1 MELPK
6 HVCEKC
12 YENGTV
18 REAKIRVIQH
28 EKHEWDFSETVR
40 IKELCINHFYEL
52 SIIDIVGTVYQPYYE
67 TKDLKLQN
75 RKFRNIPDSSW
86 KKTIIEYV

>member
-12 YENGTV
+12 YENGIV
-18 REAKIRVIQH
+18 REAQIRVIQNN
-28 EKHEWDFSETVR
+28 EVYANR
-40 IKELCINHFYEL
+40 VKELCINHFYEL
-52 SIIDIVGTVYQPYYE
+52 GLSDIVETEYMPYYE
-67 TKDLKLQN
+67 LKDKKREF
-75 RKFRNIPDSSW
+75 RKFRKVPGSDW

>member
-12 YENGTV
+12 YENGIV
-18 REAKIRVIQH
+18 REAQIRVIQN
-28 EKHEWDFSETVR
+28 KVYANR
-40 IKELCINHFYEL
+40 VKELCINHFYEL
-52 SIIDIVGTVYQPYYE
+52 GLSDIVETEYIPYYE

>member
-28 EKHEWDFSETVR
+28 ENHDWVFPELVR
-40 IKELCINHFYEL
+40 TKELCIDHFYEL
-52 SIIDIVGTVYQPYYE
+52 SLSDIIGTVYEPYYE
-67 TKDLKLQN
+67 PKDKKFEN

>member
-1 MELPK
+1 METPK
-6 HVCEKC
+6 HICEKC

-18 REAKIRVIQH
+18 RKAWIRVIQH

-52 SIIDIVGTVYQPYYE
+52 SLSDIIETEYMPYYE
-67 TKDLKLQN
+67 LKYKKREF
-75 RKFRNIPDSSW
+75 RKFRKVPGSNW

>member
-12 YENGTV
+12 YENGIV
-18 REAKIRVIQH
+18 REAQIRVIQNN
-28 EKHEWDFSETVR
+28 EVYANR
-40 IKELCINHFYEL
+40 VVKELCINHFYEL
-52 SIIDIVGTVYQPYYE
+52 GLSDIVETVHEPYYE

-86 KKTIIEYV
+86 RKTIIEYV